1 MWQNYDEFYGYHWQC
16 WTSFSLSALNVPCEW
31 KYRYVCWIKNMLLMH
46 KFVLSL
52 PSSLYLFIWCKN
64 YFGLSIF
71 PYFLSINGSICLSLT
86 ATALIVATWV
96 RTTRLQMNCGLA
108 MRKQCPRAHYCPHD
122 NAVGIFNVNHT
133 PYHTFTDKHS
143 SVCPLRT
150 NRSWFFL
157 MLIPVCLV
165 EWSVFRRL
173 FFLWVEKCKNCKNDH
188 MKAPCMTQRSN
199 RLHLNVRLLIRPIW
213 LSRKSAWVCS

>member
-1 MWQNYDEFYGYHWQC
+1 MQKLFRSINISILLVYKWFDL
-16 WTSFSLSALNVPCEW
+16 SFSYSYCPHCH
-31 KYRYVCWIKNMLLMH
+31 YVGENKS
-46 KFVLSL
+46 F
-52 PSSLYLFIWCKN
+52 
-64 YFGLSIF
+64 
-71 PYFLSINGSICLSLT
+71 
-86 ATALIVATWV
+86 A
-96 RTTRLQMNCGLA
+96 NCGLA

-133 PYHTFTDKHS
+133 PYHTFTEKHS
-143 SVCPLRT
+143 SVCPLRK
-150 NRSWFFL
+150 NRSWLFL